1 VGLKILAINWQD
13 ISNPQAGGAEVH
25 LTEIL
30 TRLVQKGHSVTLLC
44 SGYEG
49 AAKAEEIDGIRIIRS
64 GGRYTFN
71 WVLPFKL
78 KKLLRKEK
86 FNIVLEDINKIP
98 FFTPLFHKLPVLV
111 IIPHLFS
118 DSVFKEINFLLG
130 LYIYLSEKPVPKV
143 YKGFKFMV
151 ISESTK
157 KDLVSKNIPAHDISV
172 VECGIDHNL
181 YQHDPELPKFETPTI
196 IYLGRIKK
204 YKSVDDLIKAMPKV
218 LHNIPEA
225 ELLIVGDGDYKPV
238 LEKLVQ
244 DLKLEQKVRFTGFVS
259 KEQKVKLL
267 QKSWVS
273 VYPSLKEGWGLT
285 NIEANA
291 CGTPVIASDVPG
303 LRDSVLPGKSGLLFE
318 YGNIQNLAS
327 ALIQILSDQNLRNKL
342 IQGGLEWAK
351 KFSWEKTADKSSEI
365 IDSIVNQKKV

>member
-1 VGLKILAINWQD
+1 MGLKILAINWQD

-49 AAKAEEIDGIRIIRS
+49 AVKTEEKDGIKIIRS
-64 GGRYTFN
+64 SGRYTFN

-86 FNIVLEDINKIP
+86 FDIILEDINKIP
-98 FFTPLFHKLPVLV
+98 FYSPLFHKLPLLV

-143 YKGFKFMV
+143 YQGFKFMV

-157 KDLVSKNIPAHDISV
+157 KDLVAKNIPAENISV

-181 YQHDPELPKFETPTI
+181 YQHDPDLPKFETPTI

-218 LHNIPEA
+218 LEKIPEA
-225 ELLIVGDGDYKPV
+225 ELLIVGEGDYKPV
-238 LEKLVQ
+238 LENLVK
-244 DLKLEQKVRFTGFVS
+244 DLKLEKKVRFTGFVS
-259 KEQKVKLL
+259 KEQKVKFL

-327 ALIQILSDQNLRNKL
+327 ALIQILSDKNLRENLAK
-342 IQGGLEWAK
+342 GALEWAK
-351 KFSWEKTADKSSEI
+351 QFSWDKTADKSLEI
-365 IDSIVNQKKV
+365 IENIVNQKKV

>member
-1 VGLKILAINWQD
+1 MGLKILAINWQD

-30 TRLVQKGHSVTLLC
+30 TRLVQKSHKVTLLC
-44 SGYEG
+44 SGYNG
-49 AAKAEEIDGIRIIRS
+49 AVKSEEKDRIKIIRT

-78 KKLLRKEK
+78 KKILKKEK
-86 FNIVLEDINKIP
+86 FDIILEDINKIP
-98 FFTPLFHKLPVLV
+98 FYTPLFHNLPVLV

-130 LYIYLSEKPVPKV
+130 FYIYLSEKPVPKI
-143 YKGFKFMV
+143 YHRFKFMV

-157 KDLVSKNIPAHDISV
+157 KDLVSKNIPAENITV

-181 YQHDPELPKFETPTI
+181 YQYKPELSKFETPTI

-204 YKSVDDLIKAMPKV
+204 YKSVDVLIKAMPRV
-218 LHNIPEA
+218 LEKIPEA
-225 ELLIVGDGDYKPV
+225 ELLIVGDGDYKPA
-238 LEKLVQ
+238 LEKLVK
-244 DLKLEQKVRFTGFVS
+244 DLKLEKKVRFTGFVS
-259 KEQKVKLL
+259 KEQKVQFL
-267 QKSWVS
+267 QRAWVS

-303 LRDSVLPGKSGLLFE
+303 LRDSVQSGKSGLLFE
-318 YGNIQNLAS
+318 YGNISDLAS
-327 ALIQILSDQNLRNKL
+327 SLIKILSDHNLRHKL

-351 KFSWEKTADKSSEI
+351 RFSWEKTADKSLEI
-365 IDSIVNQKKV
+365 IESIVNQKRE

>member
-1 VGLKILAINWQD
+1 LKILAINWQD

-49 AAKAEEIDGIRIIRS
+49 AVKTEEKDGIRIIRS

-86 FNIVLEDINKIP
+86 FDIILEDINKIP

-130 LYIYLSEKPVPKV
+130 LYIYLSEKPVPNV

-151 ISESTK
+151 ISKSTK
-157 KDLVSKNIPAHDISV
+157 KDLISKNISAADISV

-181 YQHDPELPKFETPTI
+181 YQYDPELPKFETPTI

-218 LHNIPEA
+218 LEKIPEA
-225 ELLIVGDGDYKPV
+225 ELLIVGEGDYKPV
-238 LEKLVQ
+238 LEKLVK
-244 DLKLEQKVRFTGFVS
+244 DLKLEKKVRFTGFVS

-303 LRDSVLPGKSGLLFE
+303 LRDSVLPEKSGLLFE

-327 ALIQILSDQNLRNKL
+327 ALIQILSDQNLRHKL
-342 IQGGLEWAK
+342 IQGGLEWAR
-351 KFSWEKTADKSSEI
+351 KFSWEKTADKSLEI
-365 IDSIVNQKKV
+365 IESIVNQKKV

>member
-1 VGLKILAINWQD
+1 MGLKILAINWQD

-30 TRLVQKGHSVTLLC
+30 TRLVKKGHSVTLLC

-49 AAKAEEIDGIRIIRS
+49 ALNSEVTDGIRIIRT

-78 KKLLRKEK
+78 LRLLKNEK
-86 FNIVLEDINKIP
+86 FDVILEDINKIP

-118 DSVFKEINFLLG
+118 DSVFKEINFILG

-143 YKGFKFMV
+143 YKNFKFMV

-157 KDLVSKNIPAHDISV
+157 KDLVSRKIPAENIFV
-172 VECGIDHNL
+172 VECGIDHSL
-181 YQHDPELPKFETPTI
+181 YRNEQDTPKFEKPTI

-204 YKSVDDLIKAMPKV
+204 YKSVEDLIKALPKV
-218 LHNIPEA
+218 LEKIPEA

-238 LEKLVQ
+238 LERLVK
-244 DLKLEQKVRFTGFVS
+244 DLKLTDKVRFMGYVS
-259 KEQKVKLL
+259 KERKVKLL
-267 QKSWVS
+267 QKAWVS

-303 LRDSVLPGKSGLLFE
+303 LRDSVNPGKSGLLFE
-318 YGNIQNLAS
+318 YGNIQNLAEV
-327 ALIQILSDQNLRNKL
+327 LIQVLSDQNLRKKL
-342 IQGGLEWAK
+342 ASGGLEWVK
-351 KFSWEKTADKSSEI
+351 NFTWEKTADQSLEI
-365 IDSIVNQKKV
+365 IQQIVNQKKV

>member
-1 VGLKILAINWQD
+1 MGLRILAINWQD

-30 TRLVQKGHSVTLLC
+30 TRLVKKGHSVTLLC
-44 SGYEG
+44 SGYNG
-49 AAKAEEIDGIRIIRS
+49 APKLEVRDGIRIIRS

-71 WVLPFKL
+71 WILPFKL
-78 KKLLRKEK
+78 LRLLKHEK
-86 FNIVLEDINKIP
+86 FDILLEDINKIP
-98 FFTPLFHKLPVLV
+98 FYTPLFHKLPVLV

-118 DSVFKEINFLLG
+118 DSVFKEINFILG
-130 LYIYLSEKPVPKV
+130 LYIYLSEKPVSKI
-143 YKGFKFMV
+143 YRGFKYMV

-157 KDLVSKNIPAHDISV
+157 KDLVSRNIPAENISV
-172 VECGIDHNL
+172 VECGIDHSL
-181 YQHDPELPKFETPTI
+181 YQNEPDVPKFEKPTI

-204 YKSVDDLIKAMPKV
+204 YKSVDDLIKAMLKV
-218 LHNIPEA
+218 KERIPEA

-238 LEKLVQ
+238 LEKLVK
-244 DLKLEQKVRFTGFVS
+244 DLKLADKVTFMGYVS

-267 QKSWVS
+267 QKAWVS

-303 LRDSVLPGKSGLLFE
+303 LKDSVLPGKSGLLFD

-327 ALIQILSDQNLRNKL
+327 VLIQVLSDQNLRSQL

-351 KFSWEKTADKSSEI
+351 NFSWEKTADRSLEI
-365 IDSIVNQKKV
+365 IEQIVNQKKE